1 MVPRNCRSS
10 FERGWPLRASRVRY
24 LNSSSLEGVYVL
36 IGSYLA
42 EIRAGGQP
50 RRKRLEDSGD
60 DYDLELDKQGSGYGG
75 RSGRIIL
82 LGNGTEVQTDSD
94 EQEVF
99 DHEDDDRDL
108 ENQVSKHDAK
118 TDKDMADLRSQRED
132 TPGPQSHESTGT
144 SKTPESTEASNAFE
158 SPSSTTSEKSEP
170 VELASKVKTIPESAL
185 PDKLVP
191 PPASKDT

>member
-1 MVPRNCRSS
+1 M
-10 FERGWPLRASRVRY
+10 
-24 LNSSSLEGVYVL
+24 YVL
-36 IGSYLA
+36 TASYSA
-42 EIRAGGQP
+42 EIRATGQ
-50 RRKRLEDSGD
+50 RGRKRLEDSGD
-60 DYDLELDKQGSGYGG
+60 DYDIDLDKEDTGYGG

-118 TDKDMADLRSQRED
+118 ADEDTADLRNRRED
-132 TPGPQSHESTGT
+132 TPGPQSHESTDT
-144 SKTPESTEASNAFE
+144 SKTPESTEASNPFE

-170 VELASKVKTIPESAL
+170 IEVGSKVKMIPESAL
-185 PDKLVP
+185 PDKLVTP
-191 PPASKDT
+191 PTSNDK